1 MIIQKCP
8 GVSQYSSW
16 EQCNSTLITGYY
28 NIKSKHSHEQYV
40 EWMSNMLTLQDCM
53 VIFTDPDMEETI
65 RSLRPA
71 AYPTIIIP
79 YTMDTFLVNTIVTS
93 KAWDTHENM
102 DPEHGIGHNRDL
114 YAVWNEKTN
123 MMKMVAD
130 TNHFSSS
137 YFVWLDIGAVRQTGY
152 NHQKM
157 IKRIPQDKGVL
168 LLNVE
173 PFTEEDKVLKDGQS
187 MVEFTHKV
195 RIGGGTICTDKENL
209 YKWHSAF
216 YRTFRRYVDTGRF
229 VGKDQNVM
237 ATTCLETNLCLLV
250 VSGDWF
256 RLQPW
261 LRGEVKD
268 EYTRMDLKNL
278 YREEDS

>member
-1 MIIQKCP
+1 M
-8 GVSQYSSW
+8 
-16 EQCNSTLITGYY
+16 ITGYY

-79 YTMDTFLVNTIVTS
+79 YTMDTFLVNTILTRED
-93 KAWDTHENM
+93 WDTHEKM
-102 DPEHGIGHNRDL
+102 DTEVGIGHNKDL

-130 TNHFSSS
+130 INPYSSS
-137 YFVWLDIGAVRQTGY
+137 YFVWLDIGAVRQSGY

-157 IKRIPQDKGVL
+157 IRRIPKDKGVL

-173 PFTEEDKVLKDGQS
+173 PFTKEDKVLTDGLS
-187 MVEFTHKV
+187 MVEFTNKV
-195 RIGGGTICTDKENL
+195 RIGGGTICTDKASL
-209 YKWHSAF
+209 YNWHSAF
-216 YRTFRRYVDTGRF
+216 YGTFKRYVETGRF

-237 ATTCLETNLCLLV
+237 ATTCLETSLCLLV

-261 LRGEVKD
+261 LRGEVDD
-268 EYTRMDLKNL
+268 EYKRLDLRNTEKQKI
-278 YREEDS
+278 